1 MLHALLSNGAWE
13 IIFYVTI
20 EVLIRYRDTDDSA
33 PAQYPPDQPEADV
46 GIDDGLNY
54 GAEEVELEEGLK
66 AELAQLPADEDEE
79 MDGAA
84 DTSGAKADDDESDAG
99 SEDLEAE
106 SSGSEDEEEEAEDGD
121 EEMDMVSCKSTPDQ
135 SVLCARQMPFE
146 CMFESDQGWG
156 ANKSSTG

>member
-1 MLHALLSNGAWE
+1 M
-13 IIFYVTI
+13 
-20 EVLIRYRDTDDSA
+20 
-33 PAQYPPDQPEADV
+33 

-66 AELAQLPADEDEE
+66 AELAQLPPEEDEE

-84 DTSGAKADDDESDAG
+84 DTAGAKADDDESDAG

-121 EEMDMVSCKSTPDQ
+121 EEMDMVSCKSNSIPVSLVLGRCIT
-135 SVLCARQMPFE
+135 SVSLDLVMDGE
-146 CMFESDQGWG
+146 